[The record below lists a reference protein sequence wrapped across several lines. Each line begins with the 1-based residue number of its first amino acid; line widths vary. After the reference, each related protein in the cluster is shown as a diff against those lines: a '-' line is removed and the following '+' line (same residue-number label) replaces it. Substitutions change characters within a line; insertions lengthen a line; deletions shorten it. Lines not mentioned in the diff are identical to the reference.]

1 MGAPAIGGTC
11 ATTVAQVS
19 DVSLRSAVRAQAG
32 DPRVPIAPGALL
44 GSCPSTM
51 TGRAWRSLLTALDPG
66 TASGPGIAA
75 GPGTARSPITG
86 LRRDPLDRVADL
98 LHLPPLRDDRAA
110 RDYAIQAVLPVARPR
125 QVLAVLLRLTGTV
138 QPGDLHSAIRAA
150 GRAARTGAS
159 LPLTA
164 DVVEIVAH
172 YQDADGALIEAC
184 GQLARRLDRADWE
197 DLDGRLRDAPAAT
210 RRRLA
215 AIHRRSGRMP
225 GWMAARLPR

>member
-1 MGAPAIGGTC
+1 MRAPAIGGTC
-11 ATTVAQVS
+11 ATTAAQAS
-19 DVSLRSAVRAQAG
+19 DVSLRNAVRAQAG
-32 DPRVPIAPGALL
+32 DPRVPIAPGALI

-66 TASGPGIAA
+66 TALDPIAV
-75 GPGTARSPITG
+75 
-86 LRRDPLDRVADL
+86 LRRDPLDRIADL

-172 YQDADGALIEAC
+172 YQDADGSLIEAC

-197 DLDGRLRDAPAAT
+197 DLDGRLRDAPLAT
-210 RRRLA
+210 RRRLV
-215 AIHRRSGRMP
+215 AIRRRSGRMP

>member
-1 MGAPAIGGTC
+1 M
-11 ATTVAQVS
+11 
-19 DVSLRSAVRAQAG
+19 
-32 DPRVPIAPGALL
+32 
-44 GSCPSTM
+44 
-51 TGRAWRSLLTALDPG
+51 
-66 TASGPGIAA
+66 
-75 GPGTARSPITG
+75 
-86 LRRDPLDRVADL
+86 
-98 LHLPPLRDDRAA
+98 
-110 RDYAIQAVLPVARPR
+110 ARPR

-197 DLDGRLRDAPAAT
+197 DLDGRLRDAPAVT
-210 RRRLA
+210 RRRLV
-215 AIHRRSGRMP
+215 AIRRRSGRMP

>member
-98 LHLPPLRDDRAA
+98 LHLPPLHDDRAA

-138 QPGDLHSAIRAA
+138 QAGELHSAIRAA

-215 AIHRRSGRMP
+215 AIRRRSGRMP